1 MHLLYPGTRSGTM
14 RHTLILITISLV
26 LSNSATTAVSAQVQT
41 TRMDLATLYDLGN
54 LVVDT
59 NADSV
64 PDLVNA
70 SLILGQTPS
79 ISETAA
85 AAEIS
90 ARLGF
95 ETMAMNLPIQRGISA
110 EGILIV
116 IGRSGLSAS
125 GLSSPGIDPTSL
137 DAGEGSV
144 VIRNADDRTW
154 VLIVGGDDEGLMAAA
169 RLFSGVLPHTRT
181 LSTAKLDAVAE
192 DLSDALANSGVVD
205 VEVRLTQA
213 RAIADRSGISRVVA
227 DITVNPADIDSAAT
241 AMRRLRDL
249 EPGDD
254 NSRPEEST
262 ETSLLETDSV
272 TTQGDDRDYSHIP
285 LSYPGLGSVEA
296 RITGGPVI
304 RLQGRAEPDPPGPI
318 SGRPGSSA
326 KNDLDLSSLYTTDGL
341 LGGGPIPDRIDVVL
355 VPGSSGVEGLPD
367 LAGRLGLESTGLI
380 VPLVRP
386 ANTFDNPRSVS
397 YTHLTLPTTP
407 YV

>member
-1 MHLLYPGTRSGTM
+1 M
-14 RHTLILITISLV
+14 RHIPILVTISLV
-26 LSNSATTAVSAQVQT
+26 LSNSVTTTVSAQAQT

-70 SLILGQTPS
+70 SLILGETPS

-116 IGRSGLSAS
+116 IGRSGLASS

-181 LSTAKLDAVAE
+181 LSTAKLGAVAE
-192 DLSDALANSGVVD
+192 DLSDALANAGVVD
-205 VEVRLTQA
+205 GEVRLTQA
-213 RAIADRSGISRVVA
+213 RARIDRDGVSRVIA
-227 DITVNPADIDSAAT
+227 DITVNPADIDSAAA
-241 AMRRLRDL
+241 AMRRVRDL
-249 EPGDD
+249 EPGD
-254 NSRPEEST
+254 E
-262 ETSLLETDSV
+262 
-272 TTQGDDRDYSHIP
+272 
-285 LSYPGLGSVEA
+285 
-296 RITGGPVI
+296 
-304 RLQGRAEPDPPGPI
+304 
-318 SGRPGSSA
+318 
-326 KNDLDLSSLYTTDGL
+326 
-341 LGGGPIPDRIDVVL
+341 
-355 VPGSSGVEGLPD
+355 
-367 LAGRLGLESTGLI
+367 
-380 VPLVRP
+380 
-386 ANTFDNPRSVS
+386 
-397 YTHLTLPTTP
+397 
-407 YV
+407 